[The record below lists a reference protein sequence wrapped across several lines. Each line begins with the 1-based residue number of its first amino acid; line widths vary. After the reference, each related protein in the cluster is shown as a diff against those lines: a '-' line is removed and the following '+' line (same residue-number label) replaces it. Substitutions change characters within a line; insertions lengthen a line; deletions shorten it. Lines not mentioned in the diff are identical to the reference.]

1 MQVNS
6 SAWRSTASG
15 NSGYNNHS
23 STPTAAAAAT
33 ATSTVTETPPLP
45 LPQYSRKFARSS
57 LYNSDFPDT
66 YFHNSG
72 TRGAA
77 GSSNGLFFDAVHPP
91 SSTLPFTPSYLR
103 NSSYAARLHADHQR
117 ERARARSGVFGD
129 HQDDVNAASRYSA
142 AGQVG
147 SQSVAGFPRI
157 APSHRGMTHEVIERD
172 SPSMSSDAADGAAA
186 GAEDEAMPKLPSRW
200 SDTDRHT
207 MLETLH
213 GGLEV
218 KYTGPLN
225 KHDHEAAAV
234 RTDHAMPPQCGIY
247 YFEITILSKPKEGC
261 VIIFWEGGSPVL
273 PLPPLVSTILCVL
286 PR

>member
-6 SAWRSTASG
+6 SALRSTASS
-15 NSGYNNHS
+15 NTSYNHP
-23 STPTAAAAAT
+23 STPAAAAAAT
-33 ATSTVTETPPLP
+33 ATSTVTETAPLP
-45 LPQYSRKFARSS
+45 LPLYSRKFARSS

-66 YFHNSG
+66 YFHSSG
-72 TRGAA
+72 TRGPG

-91 SSTLPFTPSYLR
+91 SPCSFTPSYLR

-117 ERARARSGVFGD
+117 ERARVRSSVFAD
-129 HQDDVNAASRYSA
+129 QDDENSSRFMSSTGPG
-142 AGQVG
+142 GQ
-147 SQSVAGFPRI
+147 SAGFPRI

-172 SPSMSSDAADGAAA
+172 PPSSSSEAANGAA
-186 GAEDEAMPKLPSRW
+186 GEDEAMPLLPSRW
-200 SDTDRHT
+200 SDTDRHM
-207 MLETLH
+207 MLETMH

-247 YFEITILSKPKEGC
+247 YFEITILSKPKEG
-261 VIIFWEGGSPVL
+261 
-273 PLPPLVSTILCVL
+273 
-286 PR
+286 